1 MKLIQKILL
10 TAICLLI
17 VLPLY
22 PQNPKMEITG
32 TVMDDDGLPAMSI
45 VIRDK
50 TENGEVYGITDY
62 DGNFKIKADP
72 TTSLHFSGLTYAPKV
87 VKLKGKQRINVVL
100 SFDTQQLDEVVV
112 TAKRITNK
120 LSPEPTDIEIVG
132 NQYIIRPKVK
142 IPKEIFKPNCRV
154 IVQPML
160 VNITQNTQRLFR
172 PAVVTGKEYA
182 ITLERMMEFDLT
194 RDPLHPYYEKSKR
207 IDGNEVIAYVDSLY
221 LDNPDDECRC
231 DIFMYLVNYRKTTY
245 QDTVVIAKGT
255 VNPMRFFDFNIGA
268 KKITDE
274 KYIPR
279 PKKQLRGD
287 KGQVN
292 LTFLIN
298 SAQIDA
304 SDPNNEM
311 ELDKMREKLVHIDN
325 DPNSE
330 FMAFSVT
337 AISSPEGPYQ
347 SNLKLAWKRVAT
359 AKETIL
365 KCLNPGT
372 VMAMQDSISLDA
384 RVDTWESVAAL
395 MEKDSLSTEGIRE
408 AIARYP
414 NDITAQYRQILHLP
428 NYRSVIFSDYLKRLR
443 RVEYSFSYSVMRL
456 LNDQEIR
463 QMYEKN
469 YKDLVQYEFW
479 RMYVNA
485 QTDAEREKL
494 CRQALELYPKYMLMA
509 NELAV
514 ILIDRKEPDVALLDP
529 FINEKAPEEL
539 LCNQIIALLAQ
550 RDYVRADSI
559 ASMLGDSPLTRDV
572 KALAA
577 AFNGNFQMAYD
588 HFASR
593 GGTNEVVLLLA
604 LKRNE
609 EAFDKTDELPDEA
622 LTYYLRAVAANRLD
636 KITDAFANLK
646 KAFAADP
653 TLKDVA
659 RIDGD
664 VTDLLQQLEEEEKEK
679 AEKAK
684 EAKEKKEKEPEP
696 VENEFMAPA
705 TEDSTESSLSIGITS
720 TKIGDKPKK
729 EKKVKKEK
737 KSKKEKKAK
746 KQKGGKKEEQI
757 TDLEITPEE
766 MGTDSVRIEP
776 DTTSMEMPII
786 TDSASIEKGGKAE
799 KREKAVKEKKEK
811 KKKAPKAKKEKK
823 AKKQKAQKVE
833 ELPIDTTEA
842 PEEIAGADSVRIENG
857 KNIEKT
863 PKKKKEKKEKKVKEK
878 KEKKPKKQKD
888 KKTDKE
894 AVLNKENDN
903 NEKKD
908 NDEETK

>member
-1 MKLIQKILL
+1 MKLIQR
-10 TAICLLI
+10 I
-17 VLPLY
+17 VLAVVCLFAALPSFC
-22 PQNPKMEITG
+22 QNPKMEITG

-50 TENGEVYGITDY
+50 TENGDVYGITDY
-62 DGNFKIKADP
+62 DGNFKIMADP
-72 TTSLHFSGLTYAPKV
+72 TTSLHLSGLTYAPKV
-87 VKLKGKQRINVVL
+87 VKLKGKQKINVVM
-100 SFDTQQLDEVVV
+100 SFDTQQLDEVVIV
-112 TAKRITNK
+112 AKRITNK
-120 LSPEPTDIEIVG
+120 LAPEPTDIEIVG

-142 IPKEIFKPNCRV
+142 IPKEMFKPNSRV

-160 VNITQNTQRLFR
+160 VNITRNTQKLFR

-194 RDPLHPYYEKSKR
+194 QDPLHPYYEKSKR

-221 LDNPDDECRC
+221 LDDPDDECRC
-231 DIFMYLVNYRKTTY
+231 DIFMYLVNYRRTTY

-255 VNPMRFFDFNIGA
+255 INPMRFFDFNIGA
-268 KKITDE
+268 QKITDE
-274 KYIPR
+274 KYVPR

-298 SAQIDA
+298 TAKIDYD
-304 SDPNNEM
+304 DPNNTV
-311 ELDKMREKLVHIDN
+311 ELEKMQGKLTHVDN

-372 VMAMQDSISLDA
+372 VLAMQDSISLDA

-395 MEKDSLSTEGIRE
+395 MERDSVPAEGVRE
-408 AIARYP
+408 AIERNP
-414 NDITAQYRQILHLP
+414 GNMEAQYRQIVRLP
-428 NYRSVIFSDYLKRLR
+428 NYRSVIFSDYLKQLR

-456 LNDQEIR
+456 LNDDEIR

-485 QTDAEREKL
+485 KTDAEREKI
-494 CRQALELYPKYMLMA
+494 CRQALEVYPKFMLFA

-514 ILIDRKEPDVALLDP
+514 ILIDRKEADVTLLEP
-529 FINEKAPEEL
+529 FITDKAPQEL
-539 LCNQIIALLAQ
+539 LCNHIIALLDDK
-550 RDYVRADSI
+550 DYVRADSV
-559 ASMLGDSPLTRDV
+559 ASMLMDSPVTADV
-572 KALAA
+572 KALAG
-577 AFNGNFQMAYD
+577 AFNGNFQAAYD
-588 HFASR
+588 RFASR

-653 TLKDVA
+653 KLKDVA

-664 VTDLLQQLEEEEKEK
+664 VTDLLQQLEDEEKEK
-679 AEKAK
+679 AEQAK
-684 EAKEKKEKEPEP
+684 LAKEKKKEKEDAGGEEP
-696 VENEFMAPA
+696 VVPA
-705 TEDSTESSLSIGITS
+705 TTEES
-720 TKIGDKPKK
+720 GDLLNIETTVTDIKGKAKKAKAPKEKKPKK
-729 EKKVKKEK
+729 EKKAKMPKKQKAEKDGKAEEPTTTDLTPEVLSNDTDSVRIELKAITDTISPITPIVVTDTISNAAPVIEDAIIGDTIAEPGAEAPAEKVEKAKKVKKEK
-737 KSKKEKKAK
+737 K
-746 KQKGGKKEEQI
+746 
-757 TDLEITPEE
+757 
-766 MGTDSVRIEP
+766 V
-776 DTTSMEMPII
+776 
-786 TDSASIEKGGKAE
+786 
-799 KREKAVKEKKEK
+799 
-811 KKKAPKAKKEKK
+811 KAKKEK
-823 AKKQKAQKVE
+823 
-833 ELPIDTTEA
+833 
-842 PEEIAGADSVRIENG
+842 G
-857 KNIEKT
+857 
-863 PKKKKEKKEKKVKEK
+863 KKKKKAKEPAQTEGESDAVAAQAPEPSRAEMKRNKGGNGEENNDKKE
-878 KEKKPKKQKD
+878 D
-888 KKTDKE
+888 D
-894 AVLNKENDN
+894 NEN
-903 NEKKD
+903 
-908 NDEETK
+908 ETK

>member
-112 TAKRITNK
+112 IAKRITNK
-120 LSPEPTDIEIVG
+120 LAPEPTDIEIVG

-142 IPKEIFKPNCRV
+142 IPKEMFKPNCRV

-298 SAQIDA
+298 SAKIDD
-304 SDPNNEM
+304 SDPNNAM
-311 ELDKMREKLVHIDN
+311 ELDKMREKLMHVDN

-372 VMAMQDSISLDA
+372 IMAMQDSISLDA

-463 QMYEKN
+463 EMYEKN

-485 QTDAEREKL
+485 KTDAEREKL

-572 KALAA
+572 KALAG

-646 KAFAADP
+646 KAFAAAP

-696 VENEFMAPA
+696 AENEFMAPA
-705 TEDSTESSLSIGITS
+705 TEESTESSLSIGITS

-746 KQKGGKKEEQI
+746 KQKGGKKEEQT
-757 TDLEITPEE
+757 TDLEVTPEE
-766 MGTDSVRIEP
+766 MGMDSVRIEP
-776 DTTSMEMPII
+776 DTMSMEMPII

-811 KKKAPKAKKEKK
+811 KKAPKK
-823 AKKQKAQKVE
+823 
-833 ELPIDTTEA
+833 
-842 PEEIAGADSVRIENG
+842 
-857 KNIEKT
+857 
-863 PKKKKEKKEKKVKEK
+863 KKEKKVKEK

>member
-1 MKLIQKILL
+1 MKLIQR
-10 TAICLLI
+10 I
-17 VLPLY
+17 VLAVVCLFAALPSFC
-22 PQNPKMEITG
+22 QNPKMEITG

-50 TENGEVYGITDY
+50 TENGDVYGITDY
-62 DGNFKIKADP
+62 DGNFKIMADP
-72 TTSLHFSGLTYAPKV
+72 TTSLHLSGLTYAPKV
-87 VKLKGKQRINVVL
+87 VKLKGKQKINVVM
-100 SFDTQQLDEVVV
+100 SFDTQQLDEVVIV
-112 TAKRITNK
+112 AKRITNK
-120 LSPEPTDIEIVG
+120 LAPEPTDIEIVG

-142 IPKEIFKPNCRV
+142 IPKEMFKPNSRV

-160 VNITQNTQRLFR
+160 VNITRNTQKLFR

-194 RDPLHPYYEKSKR
+194 QDPLHPYYEKSKR

-221 LDNPDDECRC
+221 LDDPDDECRC
-231 DIFMYLVNYRKTTY
+231 DIFMYLVNYRRTTY

-255 VNPMRFFDFNIGA
+255 INPMRFFDFNIGA
-268 KKITDE
+268 QKITDE
-274 KYIPR
+274 KYVPR

-298 SAQIDA
+298 TAKIDYD
-304 SDPNNEM
+304 DPNNTV
-311 ELDKMREKLVHIDN
+311 ELEKMQGKLTHVDN

-372 VMAMQDSISLDA
+372 VLAMQDSISLDA

-395 MEKDSLSTEGIRE
+395 MERDSVPAEGVRE
-408 AIARYP
+408 AIERNP
-414 NDITAQYRQILHLP
+414 GNMEAQYRQIVRLP
-428 NYRSVIFSDYLKRLR
+428 NYRSVIFSDYLKQLR

-456 LNDQEIR
+456 LNDDEIR

-485 QTDAEREKL
+485 KTDAEREKI
-494 CRQALELYPKYMLMA
+494 CRQALEVYPKFMLFA

-514 ILIDRKEPDVALLDP
+514 ILIDRKEADVTLLEP
-529 FINEKAPEEL
+529 FITDKAPQEL
-539 LCNQIIALLAQ
+539 LCNHIIALLDDK
-550 RDYVRADSI
+550 DYVRADSV
-559 ASMLGDSPLTRDV
+559 ASMLMDSPVTADV
-572 KALAA
+572 KALAG
-577 AFNGNFQMAYD
+577 AFNGNFQAAYD
-588 HFASR
+588 RFASR
-593 GGTNEVVLLLA
+593 EGTNEVVLLLA

-653 TLKDVA
+653 KLKDVA

-664 VTDLLQQLEEEEKEK
+664 VTDLLQQLEDEEKEK
-679 AEKAK
+679 AEQAKLAKEKKKEKEDAGGEEPVMPATTEESGDLLNIETTVTDIKGKAK
-684 EAKEKKEKEPEP
+684 KAKAPKEKKPKKEKKEKMPKKQKAEKDGKAEEPTTTDLTPEALSNGTDSVRMELKAITDTISPITPIVVTDTISNAAPVIEDAIIGDTIAEP
-696 VENEFMAPA
+696 GAEAPA
-705 TEDSTESSLSIGITS
+705 EKVE
-720 TKIGDKPKK
+720 KA
-729 EKKVKKEK
+729 KKVKKEK
-737 KSKKEKKAK
+737 KVKAKKEKGKKEKKAK
-746 KQKGGKKEEQI
+746 EPAQTEGESDAVAAQAPEPSRAEMKRNKGGNGEENNDKKE
-757 TDLEITPEE
+757 D
-766 MGTDSVRIEP
+766 DN
-776 DTTSMEMPII
+776 
-786 TDSASIEKGGKAE
+786 
-799 KREKAVKEKKEK
+799 
-811 KKKAPKAKKEKK
+811 
-823 AKKQKAQKVE
+823 
-833 ELPIDTTEA
+833 
-842 PEEIAGADSVRIENG
+842 EN
-857 KNIEKT
+857 
-863 PKKKKEKKEKKVKEK
+863 
-878 KEKKPKKQKD
+878 
-888 KKTDKE
+888 
-894 AVLNKENDN
+894 
-903 NEKKD
+903 
-908 NDEETK
+908 ETK

>member
-1 MKLIQKILL
+1 MKLIQR
-10 TAICLLI
+10 I
-17 VLPLY
+17 VLAVVCLFAALPSFC
-22 PQNPKMEITG
+22 QNPKMEITG

-50 TENGEVYGITDY
+50 TENGDVYGITDY
-62 DGNFKIKADP
+62 DGNFKIMADP
-72 TTSLHFSGLTYAPKV
+72 TTSLHLSGLTYAPKV
-87 VKLKGKQRINVVL
+87 VKLKGKQKINVVM
-100 SFDTQQLDEVVV
+100 SFDTQQLDEVVIV
-112 TAKRITNK
+112 AKRITNK
-120 LSPEPTDIEIVG
+120 LAPEPTDIEIVG

-142 IPKEIFKPNCRV
+142 IPKEMFKPNSRV

-160 VNITQNTQRLFR
+160 VNITRNTQKLFR

-194 RDPLHPYYEKSKR
+194 QDPLHPYYEKSKR

-221 LDNPDDECRC
+221 LDDPDDECRC
-231 DIFMYLVNYRKTTY
+231 DIFMYLVNYRRTTY

-255 VNPMRFFDFNIGA
+255 INPMRFFDFNIGA
-268 KKITDE
+268 QKITDE
-274 KYIPR
+274 KYVPR

-298 SAQIDA
+298 TAKIDYD
-304 SDPNNEM
+304 DPNNTV
-311 ELDKMREKLVHIDN
+311 ELEKMQGKLTHVDN

-372 VMAMQDSISLDA
+372 VLAMQDSISLDA

-395 MEKDSLSTEGIRE
+395 MERDSVPAEGVRE
-408 AIARYP
+408 AIERNP
-414 NDITAQYRQILHLP
+414 GNMEAQYRQIVRLP
-428 NYRSVIFSDYLKRLR
+428 NYRSVIFSDYLKQLR

-456 LNDQEIR
+456 LNDDEIR

-485 QTDAEREKL
+485 KTDAEREKI
-494 CRQALELYPKYMLMA
+494 CRQALEVYPKFMLFA

-514 ILIDRKEPDVALLDP
+514 ILIDRKEADVTLLEP
-529 FINEKAPEEL
+529 FITDKAPQEL
-539 LCNQIIALLAQ
+539 LCNHIIALLDDK
-550 RDYVRADSI
+550 DYVRADSV
-559 ASMLGDSPLTRDV
+559 ASMLMDSPVTADV
-572 KALAA
+572 KALAG
-577 AFNGNFQMAYD
+577 AFNGNFQAAYD
-588 HFASR
+588 RFASR

-653 TLKDVA
+653 KLKDIA

-664 VTDLLQQLEEEEKEK
+664 VTDLLQQLEDEEKEK
-679 AEKAK
+679 AEQAK
-684 EAKEKKEKEPEP
+684 LAKEKKKEKEDAGGEEP
-696 VENEFMAPA
+696 VVPA
-705 TEDSTESSLSIGITS
+705 TTEES
-720 TKIGDKPKK
+720 GDLLNIETTVTDIKGKAKKAKAPKEKKPKK
-729 EKKVKKEK
+729 EKKAKMPKKQKAEKDGKAEEPTTTDLTPEALSNDTNSIRMELKAITDTISPITPIVVTDTISNAAPVIEDAIIGDTIAEPGAEAPAEKVEKAKKVKKEK
-737 KSKKEKKAK
+737 KVKAKKEKGKKEKKAK
-746 KQKGGKKEEQI
+746 EPAQTEGESDAVAAQAPEPSRAEMKRNKGGNGEENNDKKE
-757 TDLEITPEE
+757 D
-766 MGTDSVRIEP
+766 DN
-776 DTTSMEMPII
+776 
-786 TDSASIEKGGKAE
+786 
-799 KREKAVKEKKEK
+799 
-811 KKKAPKAKKEKK
+811 
-823 AKKQKAQKVE
+823 
-833 ELPIDTTEA
+833 
-842 PEEIAGADSVRIENG
+842 EN
-857 KNIEKT
+857 
-863 PKKKKEKKEKKVKEK
+863 
-878 KEKKPKKQKD
+878 
-888 KKTDKE
+888 
-894 AVLNKENDN
+894 
-903 NEKKD
+903 
-908 NDEETK
+908 ETK

>member
-112 TAKRITNK
+112 IAKRITNK
-120 LSPEPTDIEIVG
+120 LAPEPTDIEIVG

-142 IPKEIFKPNCRV
+142 IPKEMFKPNCRV

-298 SAQIDA
+298 SAKIDD
-304 SDPNNEM
+304 SDPNNAM
-311 ELDKMREKLVHIDN
+311 ELDKMREKLMHVDN

-463 QMYEKN
+463 EMYEKN

-485 QTDAEREKL
+485 KTDAEREKL

-572 KALAA
+572 KALAG

-696 VENEFMAPA
+696 AENEFMAPA
-705 TEDSTESSLSIGITS
+705 TEESTESSLSIGITS

-746 KQKGGKKEEQI
+746 KQKGGKKEEQT
-757 TDLEITPEE
+757 TDLEVTPEE
-766 MGTDSVRIEP
+766 MGMDSVRIEP
-776 DTTSMEMPII
+776 DTMSMEMPII

-811 KKKAPKAKKEKK
+811 KKKAPKA
-823 AKKQKAQKVE
+823 
-833 ELPIDTTEA
+833 
-842 PEEIAGADSVRIENG
+842 
-857 KNIEKT
+857 
-863 PKKKKEKKEKKVKEK
+863 KKEKKVKEK

>member
-1 MKLIQKILL
+1 MKLIQR
-10 TAICLLI
+10 I
-17 VLPLY
+17 VLAVVCLFAALPSFC
-22 PQNPKMEITG
+22 QNPKMEITG

-50 TENGEVYGITDY
+50 TENGDVYGITDY
-62 DGNFKIKADP
+62 DGNFKIMADP
-72 TTSLHFSGLTYAPKV
+72 TTSLHLSGLTYAPKV
-87 VKLKGKQRINVVL
+87 VKLKGKQKINVVM
-100 SFDTQQLDEVVV
+100 SFDTQQLDEVVIV
-112 TAKRITNK
+112 AKRITNK
-120 LSPEPTDIEIVG
+120 LAPEPTDIEIVG

-142 IPKEIFKPNCRV
+142 IPKEMFKPNSRV

-160 VNITQNTQRLFR
+160 VNITRNTQKLFR

-194 RDPLHPYYEKSKR
+194 QDPLHPYYEKSKR

-221 LDNPDDECRC
+221 LDDPDDECRC
-231 DIFMYLVNYRKTTY
+231 DIFMYLVNYRRTTY

-255 VNPMRFFDFNIGA
+255 INPMRFFDFNIGA
-268 KKITDE
+268 QKITDE
-274 KYIPR
+274 KYVPR

-298 SAQIDA
+298 TAKIDYD
-304 SDPNNEM
+304 DPNNTV
-311 ELDKMREKLVHIDN
+311 ELEKMQGKLTHVDN

-372 VMAMQDSISLDA
+372 VLAMQDSISLDA

-395 MEKDSLSTEGIRE
+395 MERDSVPAEGVRE
-408 AIARYP
+408 AIERNP
-414 NDITAQYRQILHLP
+414 GNMEAQYRQIVRLP
-428 NYRSVIFSDYLKRLR
+428 NYRSVIFSDYLKQLR

-456 LNDQEIR
+456 LNDDEIR
-463 QMYEKN
+463 QMYKKN

-485 QTDAEREKL
+485 KTDAEREKI
-494 CRQALELYPKYMLMA
+494 CRQALEVYPKFMLFA

-514 ILIDRKEPDVALLDP
+514 ILIDRKEADVTLLEP
-529 FINEKAPEEL
+529 FITDKAPQEL
-539 LCNQIIALLAQ
+539 LCNHIIALLDDK
-550 RDYVRADSI
+550 DYVRADSV
-559 ASMLGDSPLTRDV
+559 ASMLMDSPVTADV
-572 KALAA
+572 KALAG
-577 AFNGNFQMAYD
+577 AFNGNFQAAYD
-588 HFASR
+588 RFASR

-653 TLKDVA
+653 KLKDVA

-664 VTDLLQQLEEEEKEK
+664 VTDLLQQLEDEEKEK
-679 AEKAK
+679 AEQAK
-684 EAKEKKEKEPEP
+684 LAKEKKKGKEDAGGEEP
-696 VENEFMAPA
+696 VMPA
-705 TEDSTESSLSIGITS
+705 TTEES
-720 TKIGDKPKK
+720 GDLLNIETTVTDIKGKAKKAKAPKEKKPKK
-729 EKKVKKEK
+729 EKKAKMPKKQKAEKDGKAEEPTTTDLTPEALSNDTDSVRMELKAITDTISPITPIVVTDTISNAAPVIEDAIIGDTIAEPGAEAPAEKVEKAKKVKKEK
-737 KSKKEKKAK
+737 KVKAKKEKGKKEKKAK
-746 KQKGGKKEEQI
+746 EPAQTEGESDAVAAQAPEPSRAEMKRNKGGNGEENNDKKE
-757 TDLEITPEE
+757 D
-766 MGTDSVRIEP
+766 DN
-776 DTTSMEMPII
+776 
-786 TDSASIEKGGKAE
+786 
-799 KREKAVKEKKEK
+799 
-811 KKKAPKAKKEKK
+811 
-823 AKKQKAQKVE
+823 
-833 ELPIDTTEA
+833 
-842 PEEIAGADSVRIENG
+842 EN
-857 KNIEKT
+857 
-863 PKKKKEKKEKKVKEK
+863 
-878 KEKKPKKQKD
+878 
-888 KKTDKE
+888 
-894 AVLNKENDN
+894 
-903 NEKKD
+903 
-908 NDEETK
+908 ETK

>member
-1 MKLIQKILL
+1 MKLIQR
-10 TAICLLI
+10 I
-17 VLPLY
+17 VLAVVCLFAALPSFC
-22 PQNPKMEITG
+22 QNPKIEITG

-50 TENGEVYGITDY
+50 TENGDVYGITDY
-62 DGNFKIKADP
+62 DGNFKIMADP
-72 TTSLHFSGLTYAPKV
+72 TTSLHLSGLTYAPKV
-87 VKLKGKQRINVVL
+87 VKLKGKQKINVVM
-100 SFDTQQLDEVVV
+100 SFDTQQLDEVVIV
-112 TAKRITNK
+112 AKRITNK
-120 LSPEPTDIEIVG
+120 LAPEPTDIEIVG

-142 IPKEIFKPNCRV
+142 IPKEMFKPNSRV

-160 VNITQNTQRLFR
+160 VNITRNTQKLFR

-194 RDPLHPYYEKSKR
+194 QDPLHPYYEKSKR

-221 LDNPDDECRC
+221 LDDPDDECRC
-231 DIFMYLVNYRKTTY
+231 DIFMYLVNYRRTTY

-255 VNPMRFFDFNIGA
+255 INPMRFFDFNIGA
-268 KKITDE
+268 QKITDE
-274 KYIPR
+274 KYVPR

-298 SAQIDA
+298 TAKIDYD
-304 SDPNNEM
+304 DPNNTV
-311 ELDKMREKLVHIDN
+311 ELEKMQGKLTHVDN

-372 VMAMQDSISLDA
+372 VLAMQDSISLDA

-395 MEKDSLSTEGIRE
+395 MERDSVPAEGVRE
-408 AIARYP
+408 AIERNP
-414 NDITAQYRQILHLP
+414 GNMEAQYRQIVRLP
-428 NYRSVIFSDYLKRLR
+428 NYRSVIFSDYLKQLR

-456 LNDQEIR
+456 LNDDEIR

-485 QTDAEREKL
+485 KTDAEREKI
-494 CRQALELYPKYMLMA
+494 CRQALEVYPKFMLFA

-514 ILIDRKEPDVALLDP
+514 ILIDRKEADVTLLEP
-529 FINEKAPEEL
+529 FITDKAPQEL
-539 LCNQIIALLAQ
+539 LCNHIIALLDDK
-550 RDYVRADSI
+550 DYVRADSV
-559 ASMLGDSPLTRDV
+559 ASMLMDSPVTADV
-572 KALAA
+572 KALAG
-577 AFNGNFQMAYD
+577 AFNGNFQAAYD
-588 HFASR
+588 RFASR

-653 TLKDVA
+653 KLKDVA

-664 VTDLLQQLEEEEKEK
+664 VTDLLQQLEDEEKEK
-679 AEKAK
+679 AEQAK
-684 EAKEKKEKEPEP
+684 LAKEKKKEKEDAGGEEP
-696 VENEFMAPA
+696 VVPA
-705 TEDSTESSLSIGITS
+705 TTEES
-720 TKIGDKPKK
+720 GDLLNIETTVTDIKGKAKKAKAPKEKKPKK
-729 EKKVKKEK
+729 EKKAKMP
-737 KSKKEKKAK
+737 K
-746 KQKGGKKEEQI
+746 KQKAEKDGKAEEPTT
-757 TDLEITPEE
+757 TDLTPEALSND
-766 MGTDSVRIEP
+766 TDSVRMELKAIT
-776 DTTSMEMPII
+776 DTISPITPIVITDTISNAAPII
-786 TDSASIEKGGKAE
+786 EEAVTQPEAATTRTD
-799 KREKAVKEKKEK
+799 
-811 KKKAPKAKKEKK
+811 KKAAKAKKVKKAKKEKK
-823 AKKQKAQKVE
+823 AKEPAQ
-833 ELPIDTTEA
+833 TEGESDAVAAQA
-842 PEEIAGADSVRIENG
+842 PEPSRAEMKRNKGGNGEEN
-857 KNIEKT
+857 ND
-863 PKKKKEKKEKKVKEK
+863 KKE
-878 KEKKPKKQKD
+878 D
-888 KKTDKE
+888 D
-894 AVLNKENDN
+894 NEN
-903 NEKKD
+903 
-908 NDEETK
+908 ETK

>member
-1 MKLIQKILL
+1 MKLIQR
-10 TAICLLI
+10 I
-17 VLPLY
+17 VLAVVCLFAALPSIC
-22 PQNPKMEITG
+22 QNPKMEITG

-50 TENGEVYGITDY
+50 TENGDVYGITDY
-62 DGNFKIKADP
+62 DGNFKIMADP

-87 VKLKGKQRINVVL
+87 VKLKGKQKINVVM
-100 SFDTQQLDEVVV
+100 SFDTQQLDEVVIV
-112 TAKRITNK
+112 AKRITNK
-120 LSPEPTDIEIVG
+120 LAPEPTDIEIVG

-142 IPKEIFKPNCRV
+142 IPKEMFKPNSRV

-160 VNITQNTQRLFR
+160 VNITRNTQKLFR

-194 RDPLHPYYEKSKR
+194 QDPLHPYYEKSKR

-221 LDNPDDECRC
+221 LDDPDDECRC
-231 DIFMYLVNYRKTTY
+231 DIFMYLVNYRRTTY

-255 VNPMRFFDFNIGA
+255 INPMRFFDFNIGA
-268 KKITDE
+268 QKITDE
-274 KYIPR
+274 KYVPR

-298 SAQIDA
+298 TAKIDYD
-304 SDPNNEM
+304 DPNNTV
-311 ELDKMREKLVHIDN
+311 ELEKMQGKLTHVDN

-372 VMAMQDSISLDA
+372 VLAMQDSISLDA

-395 MEKDSLSTEGIRE
+395 MERDSVPAEGVRE
-408 AIARYP
+408 AIERNP
-414 NDITAQYRQILHLP
+414 GNMEAQYRQIVRLP
-428 NYRSVIFSDYLKRLR
+428 NYRSVIFSDYLKQLR

-456 LNDQEIR
+456 LNDDEIR

-485 QTDAEREKL
+485 KTDAEREKI
-494 CRQALELYPKYMLMA
+494 CRQALEVYPKFMLFA

-514 ILIDRKEPDVALLDP
+514 ILIDRKEADVTLLEP
-529 FINEKAPEEL
+529 FINDKAPQEL
-539 LCNQIIALLAQ
+539 LCNHIIALLDDK
-550 RDYVRADSI
+550 DYVRADSV
-559 ASMLGDSPLTRDV
+559 ASMLMDSPVTADV
-572 KALAA
+572 KALAG
-577 AFNGNFQMAYD
+577 AFNGNFQAAYD
-588 HFASR
+588 RFASR

-653 TLKDVA
+653 KLKDIA

-664 VTDLLQQLEEEEKEK
+664 VTDLLQQLEDEEKEK
-679 AEKAK
+679 AEQAK
-684 EAKEKKEKEPEP
+684 LAKEKKKEKEDAGGEEP
-696 VENEFMAPA
+696 VVPA
-705 TEDSTESSLSIGITS
+705 TTEES
-720 TKIGDKPKK
+720 GDLLNIETTVTDIKGKAKKAKAPKEKKPKK
-729 EKKVKKEK
+729 EKKAKMPKKQKAEKDGKAEEPTTTDLTPEALSNDTDSVRMELKAITDTISPITPIVVTDTISNAAPVIEDAIIGDTIAEPGAEAPAEKVEKAKKVKKEK
-737 KSKKEKKAK
+737 KVKAKKEKGKKEKKAK
-746 KQKGGKKEEQI
+746 EPAQTEGESDAVAAQAPEPSRAEMKRNKGGNGEENNDKKE
-757 TDLEITPEE
+757 D
-766 MGTDSVRIEP
+766 DN
-776 DTTSMEMPII
+776 
-786 TDSASIEKGGKAE
+786 
-799 KREKAVKEKKEK
+799 
-811 KKKAPKAKKEKK
+811 
-823 AKKQKAQKVE
+823 
-833 ELPIDTTEA
+833 
-842 PEEIAGADSVRIENG
+842 EN
-857 KNIEKT
+857 
-863 PKKKKEKKEKKVKEK
+863 
-878 KEKKPKKQKD
+878 
-888 KKTDKE
+888 
-894 AVLNKENDN
+894 
-903 NEKKD
+903 
-908 NDEETK
+908 ETK

>member
-112 TAKRITNK
+112 IAKRITNK
-120 LSPEPTDIEIVG
+120 LAPEPTDIEIVG

-142 IPKEIFKPNCRV
+142 IPKEMFKPNCRV

-298 SAQIDA
+298 SAKIDD
-304 SDPNNEM
+304 SDPNNAM
-311 ELDKMREKLVHIDN
+311 ELDKMREKLMHVDN

-463 QMYEKN
+463 EMYEKN

-485 QTDAEREKL
+485 KTDAEREKL

-572 KALAA
+572 KALAG

-696 VENEFMAPA
+696 AENEFMAPA
-705 TEDSTESSLSIGITS
+705 TEESTESSLSIGITS

-746 KQKGGKKEEQI
+746 KQKGGKKEEQT
-757 TDLEITPEE
+757 TDLEVTPEE
-766 MGTDSVRIEP
+766 MGMDSVRIEP
-776 DTTSMEMPII
+776 DTMSMEMPII

-811 KKKAPKAKKEKK
+811 KKKAPKK
-823 AKKQKAQKVE
+823 
-833 ELPIDTTEA
+833 
-842 PEEIAGADSVRIENG
+842 
-857 KNIEKT
+857 
-863 PKKKKEKKEKKVKEK
+863 KKEKKVKEK

>member
-1 MKLIQKILL
+1 MKRRLTIRRILL
-10 TAICLLI
+10 VVVCLFAA
-17 VLPLY
+17 LPAFC
-22 PQNPKMEITG
+22 QNPKMEITG
-32 TVMDDDGLPAMSI
+32 TVMDDDGQPAMSI

-50 TENGEVYGITDY
+50 TEQGEVYGITDY
-62 DGNFKIKADP
+62 DGNFKIMADP
-72 TTSLHFSGLTYAPKV
+72 TTSLHLSGLTYAPKV
-87 VKLKGKQRINVVL
+87 VKLKGKQKINVVM

-120 LSPEPTDIEIVG
+120 LAPEPTDIEIVG

-142 IPKEIFKPNCRV
+142 IPREMFKPNSRV

-160 VNITQNTQRLFR
+160 VNITRNTQKLFR

-194 RDPLHPYYEKSKR
+194 QDPLHPYYEKSKR

-221 LDNPDDECRC
+221 LDDPDDECRC
-231 DIFMYLVNYRKTTY
+231 DIFMYLVNYRRTTY

-255 VNPMRFFDFNIGA
+255 INPMRFFDFNIGA
-268 KKITDE
+268 QKITDE
-274 KYIPR
+274 KYVPR

-298 SAQIDA
+298 TAKIDYD
-304 SDPNNEM
+304 DPNNTV
-311 ELDKMREKLVHIDN
+311 ELEKMQGKLTHVDN
-325 DPNSE
+325 DPNAE
-330 FMAFSVT
+330 FMGFNVT

-372 VMAMQDSISLDA
+372 VLAMQDSISLDA
-384 RVDTWESVAAL
+384 QVDTWGSVAAL
-395 MEKDSLSTEGIRE
+395 MERDSVPAEGVRE
-408 AIARYP
+408 AIERNP
-414 NDITAQYRQILHLP
+414 GNMEAQYRQILRLP

-456 LNDQEIR
+456 LNDDEIR

-485 QTDAEREKL
+485 TTDAEREKI
-494 CRQALELYPKYMLMA
+494 CRQALEVYPKFMLFA

-514 ILIDRKEPDVALLDP
+514 ILIDRKEADVTLLEP
-529 FINEKAPEEL
+529 FITDKAPQEL
-539 LCNQIIALLAQ
+539 LCNHIIALLDE
-550 RDYVRADSI
+550 REYYRADSI
-559 ASMLGDSPLTRDV
+559 ASMLMDSPVTADV
-572 KALAA
+572 KALAG
-577 AFNGNFQMAYD
+577 AFNGNFQAAYD
-588 HFASR
+588 QFASR

-653 TLKDVA
+653 KLKDIA

-664 VTDLLQQLEEEEKEK
+664 VTDLLQQLEDEEKEK
-679 AEKAK
+679 AEQAK
-684 EAKEKKEKEPEP
+684 QAKEKKKEKEDAGGEEP
-696 VENEFMAPA
+696 VMPA
-705 TEDSTESSLSIGITS
+705 TTEESGALLNIETTVTDIKG
-720 TKIGDKPKK
+720 KAKKAKAPKEKKPKK
-729 EKKVKKEK
+729 EKKVKIP
-737 KSKKEKKAK
+737 K
-746 KQKGGKKEEQI
+746 KQKAEKDGKAEEPTT
-757 TDLEITPEE
+757 TDLTPEALSN
-766 MGTDSVRIEP
+766 GTDSVR
-776 DTTSMEMPII
+776 MELKAI
-786 TDSASIEKGGKAE
+786 TDTISPITPIVVTDTVSNTTPVIEEAGTQPEAATTGTD
-799 KREKAVKEKKEK
+799 
-811 KKKAPKAKKEKK
+811 KKAAKAKKVKKAKKEKK
-823 AKKQKAQKVE
+823 AKESAQ
-833 ELPIDTTEA
+833 TEDESDAVAAQA
-842 PEEIAGADSVRIENG
+842 PEPSRAEMKRMKGGNG
-857 KNIEKT
+857 EGNND
-863 PKKKKEKKEKKVKEK
+863 KKE
-878 KEKKPKKQKD
+878 D
-888 KKTDKE
+888 D
-894 AVLNKENDN
+894 NEN
-903 NEKKD
+903 
-908 NDEETK
+908 ETK

>member
-1 MKLIQKILL
+1 MKLIRKILWVVV
-10 TAICLLI
+10 CLFAT
-17 VLPLY
+17 LPSFC
-22 PQNPKMEITG
+22 QNPKMEITG
-32 TVMDDDGLPAMSI
+32 TVMDDDGQPAMSI

-72 TTSLHFSGLTYAPKV
+72 TTSLHLSGLTYAPKV
-87 VKLKGKQRINVVL
+87 VKLKGKQHINVVM

-112 TAKRITNK
+112 VAKRITNK
-120 LSPEPTDIEIVG
+120 LAPEPTDIEIIG
-132 NQYIIRPKVK
+132 NQYIIHPKVK
-142 IPKEIFKPNCRV
+142 IPKEMFKPNSRV
-154 IVQPML
+154 IVQPIL
-160 VNITQNTQRLFR
+160 VNMTRNTQKLFR

-182 ITLERMMEFDLT
+182 ITLERMMEFDLSQ
-194 RDPLHPYYEKSKR
+194 DPLHPYYEKSKR
-207 IDGNEVIAYVDSLY
+207 VDGNEVIAYVDSLY
-221 LDNPDDECRC
+221 LDDPDDECRC

-255 VNPMRFFDFNIGA
+255 INPMRFFDFNIGA

-274 KYIPR
+274 KYVPR

-298 SAQIDA
+298 TAKIDD
-304 SDPNNEM
+304 SDPNNAR
-311 ELDKMREKLVHIDN
+311 ELDIMRDRLSHVDN
-325 DPNSE
+325 DPNAE

-365 KCLNPGT
+365 KFLNPGT
-372 VMAMQDSISLDA
+372 VMAMRDSISMDA

-395 MEKDSLSTEGIRE
+395 MEKDSVSADGVRE
-408 AIARYP
+408 AIEHYP
-414 NDITAQYRQILHLP
+414 NNMEAQYRQILRLP
-428 NYRSVIFSDYLKRLR
+428 NYRSVIFSNYLSRLR

-456 LNDQEIR
+456 LNDEEIR

-485 QTDAEREKL
+485 KTDEQREKL
-494 CRQALELYPKYMLMA
+494 CRQALEVYPKFMLMA

-514 ILIDRKEPDVALLDP
+514 ILIERKEPDVALLEP
-529 FINEKAPEEL
+529 FITDKAPQEL
-539 LCNQIIALLAQ
+539 LCNQIIALLGEK
-550 RDYVRADSI
+550 DYVRADSV
-559 ASMLGDSPLTRDV
+559 ASMLMDSPVTADV
-572 KALAA
+572 KALAGA
-577 AFNGNFQMAYD
+577 YNGNFQAAYD

-653 TLKDVA
+653 KLKDVA

-664 VTDLLQQLEEEEKEK
+664 VTDMLQQLEDEEKEK
-679 AEKAK
+679 AEQAK
-684 EAKEKKEKEPEP
+684 LAKEKNNKEPEP
-696 VENEFMAPA
+696 EPESVESNEAAPVEEV
-705 TEDSTESSLSIGITS
+705 TDSSLSIGITS
-720 TKIGDKPKK
+720 TQIDDKPKK
-729 EKKVKKEK
+729 EKVKKPKKAKKVKKEK
-737 KSKKEKKAK
+737 TKKEKPG
-746 KQKGGKKEEQI
+746 KGEELPDSPV
-757 TDLEITPEE
+757 T
-766 MGTDSVRIEP
+766 GTDSKR
-776 DTTSMEMPII
+776 MELKAI
-786 TDSASIEKGGKAE
+786 TDSTGVFTPV
-799 KREKAVKEKKEK
+799 AVT
-811 KKKAPKAKKEKK
+811 
-823 AKKQKAQKVE
+823 
-833 ELPIDTTEA
+833 DTVATEA
-842 PEEIAGADSVRIENG
+842 PAISRAERKRKMGNAKEE
-857 KNIEKT
+857 
-863 PKKKKEKKEKKVKEK
+863 
-878 KEKKPKKQKD
+878 
-888 KKTDKE
+888 
-894 AVLNKENDN
+894 N
-903 NEKKD
+903 NEKKKE
-908 NDEETK
+908 NDGSKTE